1 LTLLAHTPLPPH
13 FFFYTKCKAQGQTLT
28 KVLSDTR
35 YEAFAH
41 GSAYVA
47 ASRTTSFSHLGYL
60 HGPPLAGETG
70 PAAFTNIVLQA
81 ALLGGQL
88 RGAPRPPGQER
99 AQGPMADDAEV
110 HSDGENV
117 KRTRKR
123 ARNSSPAPYR
133 FQLATHALSIK
144 QRKTQNHDA
153 VQNRM
158 GAH

>member
-1 LTLLAHTPLPPH
+1 MTLLAHTPLPPH

-70 PAAFTNIVLQA
+70 PAFTNIVLQA

-110 HSDGENV
+110 HSDAEDV

-133 FQLATHALSIK
+133 FKPAAHALPKSSEK
-144 QRKTQNHDA
+144 RRTMTQYRCA
-153 VQNRM
+153 
-158 GAH
+158 